1 MTHFSDRL
9 AESILRRHSTVC
21 VGIDPD
27 LALLPGDLRAAYA
40 ARVAELGDVAAV
52 AACFAE
58 YASGII
64 DAVAD
69 VAAAIKPQAAFFEQY
84 GAAGWDALRRVVA
97 CAREHELPVIV
108 DAKRCDIGS
117 TSAAYAAALFGGAPT
132 LAGEPLAG
140 LGADAVT
147 VNPYLGDDALSP
159 FVERCAQGKGVF
171 VLARTSNPGAAALQE
186 ADCEGRPLYLRVA
199 DMIARLGEGSV
210 GSHGYS
216 DVGAVAPATAPTS
229 LAAVRAALPHAF
241 LLVPGFGA
249 QGAGPKALAGLASG
263 EALGYVVN
271 ASRSIIYAWR
281 ERGGDYRSAAAAAT
295 VEMRDSIGGF

>member
-9 AESILRRHSTVC
+9 AESILRRHSAVC

-27 LALLPGDLRAAYA
+27 LALLPDNLRAGYA
-40 ARVAELGDVAAV
+40 GRVAELGDAAAV

-84 GAAGWDALRRVVA
+84 GAAGWDALGRVVA

-108 DAKRCDIGS
+108 DAKRGDIGS

-186 ADCEGRPLYLRVA
+186 TDCEGRPLYLRVA
-199 DMIARLGEGSV
+199 DMLARLGEGSV
-210 GSHGYS
+210 GAHGYS
-216 DVGAVAPATAPTS
+216 DVGAVAGAPAPAS
-229 LAAVRAALPHAF
+229 RAAVRAGLAHAF
-241 LLVPGFGA
+241 VLVAGFGA
-249 QGAGPKALAGLASG
+249 QGGGPKALAGLASG